1 MIDKKNISNK
11 VKLAIQVNGKTRD
24 VIQVD
29 NNMDKEKIDE
39 IVRQKSKANKYILNV
54 KINRIVFVKN
64 KIMNYIV

>member
-1 MIDKKNISNK
+1 MS
-11 VKLAIQVNGKTRD
+11 KTRD

-54 KINRIVFVKN
+54 KINRLFL
-64 KIMNYIV
+64 